1 MTAVIQQAA
10 GPVPAGAPLRSE
22 GVWQAAWRR
31 FRKDR
36 VGVVSLIVVAAFLL
50 LILLLPLAV
59 VACGPDS
66 SEQVIKKAEKAGT
79 KAELE
84 KAIGRPTEISK
95 LGPIEQ
101 WTYKTKDGQV
111 SFTITGDKVMLASGG
126 TKK

>member
-1 MTAVIQQAA
+1 MARL
-10 GPVPAGAPLRSE
+10 G
-22 GVWQAAWRR
+22 R
-31 FRKDR
+31 F
-36 VGVVSLIVVAAFLL
+36 LP
-50 LILLLPLAV
+50 ILLLPLML

-66 SEQVIKKAEKAGT
+66 SEQVLKKAENAAT

-84 KAIGRPTEISK
+84 KAIGRPSEISK

-111 SFTITGDKVMLASGG
+111 TFTITGDKVALTTGG

>member
-1 MTAVIQQAA
+1 MIRLARMFALLA
-10 GPVPAGAPLRSE
+10 LP
-22 GVWQAAWRR
+22 
-31 FRKDR
+31 
-36 VGVVSLIVVAAFLL
+36 LL
-50 LILLLPLAV
+50 L

-66 SEQVIKKAEKAGT
+66 SEAVIKKAEKAST

-101 WTYKTKDGQV
+101 WVYKTKDGQV

>member
-1 MTAVIQQAA
+1 MARLA
-10 GPVPAGAPLRSE
+10 R
-22 GVWQAAWRR
+22 
-31 FRKDR
+31 
-36 VGVVSLIVVAAFLL
+36 LL